1 MKSKTLLISTLLFIT
16 IQQSATYA
24 GSKSPGVAPVNDP
37 QYLEEC
43 GSCHFAY
50 QPGLLPERSWNKLM
64 DGLESHFGE
73 NAELPADELKSLRAY
88 LIENAAD
95 HANYKRSKKII
106 RSLRSNDVPLRA
118 TETSYLIRKHDDLSV
133 AMVAGNPKVGSISN
147 CQSCHTKAGTGSY
160 SESGIVIPGYG
171 RWED

>member
-1 MKSKTLLISTLLFIT
+1 MKSKTLLISTLFFIT
-16 IQQSATYA
+16 IHYGDVYS

-37 QYLEEC
+37 LYLEEC
-43 GSCHFAY
+43 GSCHFPY

-64 DGLESHFGE
+64 KGLESHFGE
-73 NAELPADELKSLRAY
+73 NAELPADELKSLKTY

-95 HANYKRSKKII
+95 HASYKRSKKII

-118 TETSYLIRKHDDLSV
+118 TETPYLIKKHDDLSV
-133 AMVAGNPKVGSISN
+133 TMVTGNPKVGSISN
-147 CQSCHTKAGTGSY
+147 CQSCHTKASTGSF